1 MTSVVLLTI
10 AFASGFV
17 LALVVKPVWNKVL
30 KISNNH
36 RSPKNIINL
45 PLRRVPEGNH
55 EPLISPYR
63 FHGLATRS
71 RRVRELLKAAEIIS
85 ATNSTV
91 LVEGES
97 GTGKELMARALH
109 ESGQRRGRPLVI
121 VHAAAIPET
130 LIEAELFGHEK
141 GAFTG
146 ALEQRKGRFEAA
158 NGGTLFLDEVSDLSS
173 MVQVKL
179 LRVIQERSF
188 ERLGGNQT
196 IPVDVRI
203 VAASN
208 KNMSDLVDRGRFR
221 EDLYYRLN
229 VVALRLLPLR
239 ERKEDLPLLI
249 EETIARHSQRIG
261 KKISGYRDS
270 FLQILTGHDFPGNIR
285 ELENIV
291 ERAIVFC
298 DDSWLTDA
306 HVRLREGNL
315 DRGMTSSNSSP
326 LDPFQKRIDYT
337 VLIETYYKARGN
349 KTMAA
354 RMMEI
359 PESTYRYHLKKAL
372 NQETGD
378 RRRETGG
385 ET

>member
-1 MTSVVLLTI
+1 MTSVVLLI
-10 AFASGFV
+10 VAFASGV
-17 LALVVKPVWNKVL
+17 ALALAVRPVWNKFFG
-30 KISNNH
+30 ISNNH
-36 RSPKNIINL
+36 RTPKNIIDL

-55 EPLISPYR
+55 EALSTPYR
-63 FHGLATRS
+63 FQSLATRS
-71 RRVRELLKAAEIIS
+71 RRVREVLKAAEIIS

-91 LVEGES
+91 LIEGES

-109 ESGQRRGRPLVI
+109 ESGLRRSRPFVA

-146 ALEQRKGRFEAA
+146 ALEQRKGRFEVA
-158 NGGTLFLDEVSDLSS
+158 NGGTLFLDEVGDLSS

-208 KNMSDLVDRGRFR
+208 KNLSDLVDRGRFR

-249 EETIARHSQRIG
+249 EEMIARHSQRIG
-261 KKISGYRDS
+261 KKISGHRDS

-298 DDSWLTDA
+298 DDSWLTGV
-306 HVRLREGNL
+306 HVLLREG
-315 DRGMTSSNSSP
+315 SSERERSPANSLAS
-326 LDPFQKRIDYT
+326 DPFQKRIDYAK
-337 VLIETYYKARGN
+337 LIETYYKARGN

-372 NQETGD
+372 RAKEVATL
-378 RRRETGG
+378 
-385 ET
+385 